1 MAVKPIPEGYNT
13 VIPYLV
19 VNGAAGLIDFAKQ
32 AFDAKEVGRMGGPD
46 GKIGHAE
53 IKIGDSLIM
62 ISDATQQYPARNAM
76 LHVYVTDSDAV
87 YQKAIQAGAKVVR
100 EIANQFYGDRSGGVE
115 DRWGNQWWISTHVE
129 DVAPDEMERRAKAA
143 MKQQQGA

>member
-13 VIPYLV
+13 VIPYLI
-19 VNGAAGLIDFAKQ
+19 VNGASGLIDFAKQ
-32 AFDAKEVGRMGGPD
+32 AFDAKEAGRMAGPD

-62 ISDATQQYPARNAM
+62 LSDATDQYPAGKAV

-87 YQKAIQAGAKVVR
+87 YQKAIKAGAKVVR

-115 DRWGNQWWISTHVE
+115 DRWGNQWWISSHVE
-129 DVAPDEMERRAKAA
+129 DVAPEEMERRAKAA
-143 MKQQQGA
+143 MQQKQGA